1 MYKET
6 IITLISKTP
15 NGSDEN
21 GNPIYNEEHSE
32 VFAVIKGVKRS
43 EFYSAMS
50 AGLKPEITFEI
61 FDFEYSGQKIVE
73 YEDGDIIR
81 RLNVIRTYPTKGE
94 RLELTCNDI
103 AEVG

>member
-6 IITLISKTP
+6 VITLISKKP
-15 NGSDEN
+15 NGSDDN
-21 GNPIYNEEHSE
+21 GNPVYIEECSE

-50 AGLKPEITFEI
+50 AGLRPEITFEI
-61 FDFEYSGQKIVE
+61 YEFEYNGQKIVE
-73 YEDGDIIR
+73 YEDGGTVR

-103 AEVG
+103 AEAG